1 MSVASKPG
9 SKCTSVGTSP
19 TVMDLLGKVIHL
31 SGSHRE
37 SNLGIDRFYIPVE
50 AEGTAVQYL
59 AITLTPVLGA
69 DIRSPVHIKSRVET
83 GCLSPSSFSGHH
95 YIPGVAGRIE

>member
-1 MSVASKPG
+1 MSLASKPG
-9 SKCTSVGTSP
+9 TKCASVGTSP

-50 AEGTAVQYL
+50 AKGTAVQYL
-59 AITLTPVLGA
+59 AITLTV
-69 DIRSPVHIKSRVET
+69 RSPVQVKSRVET
-83 GCLSPSSFSGHH
+83 GFLSPGSFSGHH
-95 YIPGVAGRIE
+95 YIPGVTGSIE